1 MKSNKSRI
9 IAIIGTLLFHV
20 ALFFISFF
28 YSMDNTVSELFS
40 KEWPP
45 QDSSEI
51 LFGGEYVM
59 IGDTYEPSDQPEED
73 NAASSTQSEEVS
85 IEADDMNDAGAIG
98 DPVQPVTSTD
108 ESPMEVVEKPVQ
120 TNPGTTKEEEETPKT
135 ENPSAKQATS
145 STPSVSVTFNTPGSG
160 NGSSGG
166 KDKGQ
171 KEGNTKDQDAKII
184 GNSGEYNLPGY
195 SIAHWVKP
203 NRKFGRSGYIKVSV
217 TVSNSGK
224 VMSAKVTGG
233 SEYFLSNED
242 LKKACEAAAMK
253 CSFKLNLATSKK
265 TQRGTITYIVE

>member
-85 IEADDMNDAGAIG
+85 IEADDMTDEGAIG
-98 DPVQPVTSTD
+98 DPVQPVTSTE
-108 ESPMEVVEKPVQ
+108 ESPVEIVEKPAQ
-120 TNPGTTKEEEETPKT
+120 TTPGTTKEMEEPKT
-135 ENPSAKQATS
+135 EKPSASQAS
-145 STPSVSVTFNTPGSG
+145 NSTPSVTVTFNTPGSG

-171 KEGNTKDQDAKII
+171 KEGNTKNQDAKII
-184 GNSGEYNLPGY
+184 GNSGVYNLPGY

-203 NRKFGRSGYIKVSV
+203 TEKIDKAGSIIVSV
-217 TVSNSGK
+217 TVSSSGK
-224 VMSAKVTGG
+224 VMSAKVVGG
-233 SEYFLSNED
+233 SEYLLSNEK
-242 LKKACEAAAMK
+242 LKTACEKAALK
-253 CSFKLNLATSKK
+253 CSFKLNLATTKK
-265 TQRGTITYIVE
+265 TQKGTITYKVQ

>member
-98 DPVQPVTSTD
+98 DPVQPVTSTE
-108 ESPMEVVEKPVQ
+108 ESPVEIVEKPAQ
-120 TNPGTTKEEEETPKT
+120 TTPGTTKEMEEPKT
-135 ENPSAKQATS
+135 EKPSASQAS
-145 STPSVSVTFNTPGSG
+145 NSTPSVTVRFNTPGSG

-184 GNSGEYNLPGY
+184 GNSGDYNLPGY
-195 SIAHWVKP
+195 SIAHWEKP
-203 NRKFGRSGYIKVSV
+203 TKKIDKDGFIIVSV

-265 TQRGTITYIVE
+265 TQRGTITYKVE

>member
-1 MKSNKSRI
+1 MNSNKSRI

-20 ALFFISFF
+20 AIFFISFF

-108 ESPMEVVEKPVQ
+108 ESPMEVVEKLAQ
-120 TNPGTTKEEEETPKT
+120 TTPGTTKEMEEPKT
-135 ENPSAKQATS
+135 ENPSASQAS
-145 STPSVSVTFNTPGSG
+145 NSTPSVRVRFNTPGSG

-166 KDKGQ
+166 KDKGK
-171 KEGNTKDQDAKII
+171 KEGDTKDQDAKII
-184 GNSGEYNLPGY
+184 GNSGDYNLPGY
-195 SIAHWVKP
+195 SIAHWEKP
-203 NRKFGRSGYIKVSV
+203 TKKIDKDGFIIVSV
-217 TVSNSGK
+217 TVSSSGK
-224 VMSAKVTGG
+224 VISAKVTGG
-233 SEYFLSNED
+233 SVYLLSNED
-242 LKKACEAAAMK
+242 LKKDCEAAAMK
-253 CSFKLNLATSKK
+253 CSFKLNLATTKK
-265 TQRGTITYIVE
+265 PQRGTIIYNVE

>member
-1 MKSNKSRI
+1 MNSNKSRI

-20 ALFFISFF
+20 AIFFISFF
-28 YSMDNTVSELFS
+28 YSMDYTMSELFS

-59 IGDTYEPSDQPEED
+59 IGDTYEPSDLPEEE
-73 NAASSTQSEEVS
+73 NAASTTQSEEVS
-85 IEADDMNDAGAIG
+85 IEADDMTDEGAIG
-98 DPVQPVTSTD
+98 DPVQPVTSTE
-108 ESPMEVVEKPVQ
+108 ESPVEIVEKPVQ
-120 TNPGTTKEEEETPKT
+120 TTSGTTKELEEPKT
-135 ENPSAKQATS
+135 EKPSASNATN

-184 GNSGEYNLPGY
+184 GNSGDYNLPGY

-203 NRKFGRSGYIKVSV
+203 TEKIDKAGSIIVSV
-217 TVSNSGK
+217 TVSSSGK
-224 VMSAKVTGG
+224 VMSAKVVGG
-233 SEYFLSNED
+233 SEYLLSNEK
-242 LKKACEAAAMK
+242 LKTACEKAALK
-253 CSFKLNLATSKK
+253 CSFKLNLATTKK
-265 TQRGTITYIVE
+265 TQKGTITYKVQ